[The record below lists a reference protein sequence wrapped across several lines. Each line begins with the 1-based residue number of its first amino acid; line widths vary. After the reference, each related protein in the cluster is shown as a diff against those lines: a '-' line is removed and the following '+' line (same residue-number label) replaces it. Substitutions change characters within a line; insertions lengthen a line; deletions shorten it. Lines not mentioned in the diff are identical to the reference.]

1 MEKKILKEKRKYY
14 NRRWMIICCC
24 FLWYIKVFK
33 INKIAL
39 QYIYSKAKIDTWRK
53 ASWKSWY
60 IVEKFVEKLWGWCL
74 KFV

>member
-1 MEKKILKEKRKYY
+1 MEKKILKEKRKMNDNLSLLVIYKS
-14 NRRWMIICCC
+14 I
-24 FLWYIKVFK
+24 FK